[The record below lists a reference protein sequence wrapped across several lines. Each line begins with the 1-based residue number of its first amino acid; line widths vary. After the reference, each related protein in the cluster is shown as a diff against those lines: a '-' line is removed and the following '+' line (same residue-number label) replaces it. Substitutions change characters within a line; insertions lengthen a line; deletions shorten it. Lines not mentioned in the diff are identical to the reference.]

1 MPTVRHILSHISL
14 VHLVSVSGRL
24 DVLRHGLD
32 QNLIMLRKGSLPGA
46 KEGES

>member
-1 MPTVRHILSHISL
+1 M
-14 VHLVSVSGRL
+14 VHLVSVSGLL

-32 QNLIMLRKGSLPGA
+32 QDLTMLRMGSLPGA